1 MGKGQHILLGITAIS
16 GFVWACAPSLA
27 GVSAERAQELEHLV
41 RQDCGS
47 CHGMTFKG
55 GLGSPLTSEV
65 IAERTDEAL
74 HAVIRDGVPGT
85 PMPPWS
91 DLLSD
96 ADIDWVISYL
106 RNGGLDEK

>member
-1 MGKGQHILLGITAIS
+1 MGDRRHILLVIAAIS
-16 GFVWACAPSLA
+16 ALVWACVPSLA

-55 GLGSPLTSEV
+55 GLGSPLTRDV
-65 IAERTDEAL
+65 IAERSDEAL
-74 HAVIRDGVPGT
+74 HAVIRDGIPGT
-85 PMPPWS
+85 PMPPWR
-91 DLLSD
+91 DLLND
-96 ADIDWVISYL
+96 AEIEWVIGYL